1 MATSTDY
8 VCYIVIRGYSFA
20 KQYHHAGRDVTT
32 WSQLHCHERCLTIR
46 TDCFIYVVVPPEGT
60 PVPSNI
66 AKRAG
71 PYLLGPT
78 LGSSPVKSIVQC
90 LARLEGS
97 DEFYTLKV
105 IATAN
110 YIILV

>member
-1 MATSTDY
+1 MKYLLGPNLS
-8 VCYIVIRGYSFA
+8 
-20 KQYHHAGRDVTT
+20 DVNID
-32 WSQLHCHERCLTIR
+32 CLTVR
-46 TDCFIYVVVPPEGT
+46 ADCLMYVTVPPEGT

-105 IATAN
+105 IATITLYVKKYGQCLQIKCMLN
-110 YIILV
+110 GHPTYSHSS

>member
-1 MATSTDY
+1 MATPTDC

-20 KQYHHAGRDVTT
+20 KQYHHAGWAVIT

>member
-1 MATSTDY
+1 MNVVLPSEL
-8 VCYIVIRGYSFA
+8 IVLY
-20 KQYHHAGRDVTT
+20 
-32 WSQLHCHERCLTIR
+32 
-46 TDCFIYVVVPPEGT
+46 YVVVPPEGT

-110 YIILV
+110 YVIQYLYKKYAL